1 MSINKKTF
9 QESGYKYGI
18 VLYPKDAGFI
28 IDKGSF
34 DTLTDDKRDDNSINI
49 VDYDYFS
56 GLCVSDIKDY
66 KKLIYD
72 NKIVFVM
79 YDRIEYS
86 LPIEENGNYSIKNF
100 REQAI
105 RYYYVIDLE
114 EYNNNNK
121 PINNIIGNKLD
132 DELRNCSHSYPLFK
146 KRAVAFLEKYYYKSP
161 NEIYDNFYFQYHL
174 GMLDY

>member
-1 MSINKKTF
+1 MSMNKKAF
-9 QESGYKYGI
+9 QESGYKYGF

-56 GLCVSDIKDY
+56 GLCVFDIKDY

-114 EYNNNNK
+114 EYNNSL
-121 PINNIIGNKLD
+121 INSIIRNKLD
-132 DELRNCSHSYPLFK
+132 KELRNCSHSYPLFK

>member
-1 MSINKKTF
+1 MSRNIKTF
-9 QESGYKYGI
+9 QESGYKYGF

-34 DTLTDDKRDDNSINI
+34 DTLTDDKRDDNSIII

-114 EYNNNNK
+114 EYDNDNL
-121 PINNIIGNKLD
+121 INNIINGKLD
-132 DELRNCSHSYPLFK
+132 RELRNYRHSYPLFK
-146 KRAVAFLEKYYYKSP
+146 ERSLAFLEKYYYKSP
-161 NEIYDNFYFQYHL
+161 KKIYDDFYISYNL
-174 GMLDY
+174 

>member
-1 MSINKKTF
+1 MSRNNITF
-9 QESGYKYGI
+9 QESGYKYGF

-34 DTLTDDKRDDNSINI
+34 DTLTDDKRDDNSIII

-105 RYYYVIDLE
+105 RHYYVIDLE
-114 EYNNNNK
+114 EYDNDNL
-121 PINNIIGNKLD
+121 INNIINGKLD
-132 DELRNCSHSYPLFK
+132 RELRNYRHSYPLFK
-146 KRAVAFLEKYYYKSP
+146 ERSLAFLEKYYYKSP
-161 NEIYDNFYFQYHL
+161 KKIYDDFYISYNL
-174 GMLDY
+174 